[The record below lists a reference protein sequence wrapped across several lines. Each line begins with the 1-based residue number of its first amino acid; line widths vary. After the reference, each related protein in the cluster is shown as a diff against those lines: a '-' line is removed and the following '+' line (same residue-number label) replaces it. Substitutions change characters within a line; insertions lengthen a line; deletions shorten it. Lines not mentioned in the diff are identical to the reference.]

1 MNNSL
6 LQIKI
11 KERLN
16 KLGSFDYDNLQCWQI
31 AEAFNKAQM
40 QWVNRQIYGLNPS
53 KQGGES
59 NFHTIDELRVLI
71 VEHSITGNNNNPVY
85 FESDVLPENYI
96 GFKRISIHGKTDT
109 CPPRTFV
116 VYLAAESDA
125 DMLLVDRFSK
135 PSFEWGETFGTLI
148 GNKLRIY
155 TNGTFDVVDP
165 KLVYYRKPL
174 SIQFEGCLNLEENS
188 IATANVE
195 CEFKDNIVELLI
207 DDAAA
212 ILAGDIESITQYQ
225 RLTQDTNINS

>member
-1 MNNSL
+1 MNNNL

-16 KLGSFDYDNLQCWQI
+16 KLGSFDYDNIQCWQI

-40 QWVNRQIYGLNPS
+40 QWVNRQMYGLTPS

-59 NFHTIDELRVLI
+59 NLHSIDELRVLI
-71 VEHSITGNNNNPVY
+71 NEVPILGNTNNPLY
-85 FESDVLPENYI
+85 FESVELPADYI
-96 GFKRISIHGKTDT
+96 GFKRISILGKTDT
-109 CPPRTFV
+109 CPPRSFV

-125 DMLLVDRFSK
+125 DMLLVDRYSK

-155 TNGTFDVVDP
+155 TNGIFEVVTP
-165 KLVYYRKPL
+165 KLVYYRKPKAV
-174 SIQFEGCLNLEENS
+174 QFDGCINLEDNS
-188 IATANVE
+188 ISTVDVE
-195 CEFKDNIVELLI
+195 CEFTDNIVELLA
-207 DDAAA
+207 DQAAA

-225 RLTQDTNINS
+225 RLSQDANNNS